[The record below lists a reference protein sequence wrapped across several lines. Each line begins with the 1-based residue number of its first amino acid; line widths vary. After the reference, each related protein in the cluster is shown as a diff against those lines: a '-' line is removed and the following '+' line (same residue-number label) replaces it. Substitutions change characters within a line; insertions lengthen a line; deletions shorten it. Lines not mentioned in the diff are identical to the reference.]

1 MAPWSSCGSKPVIQL
16 SVSFCALSFF
26 ILFLLPVTLPAQTRS
41 WATPW
46 DSGAFDVPGCT
57 SCRSHSYLSFAR
69 PVVRSK
75 HAVAVDAAGNVYLSG
90 SSWNGSNYDAVVVK
104 LSPAGVRQ
112 WMAVYD
118 GGDEDLAFAVGLDAA
133 GNAYITGHSI
143 VLTDLYDFQPRL
155 LVAKLDASGALQ
167 WSRLLDDGGVWS
179 TGFSLVVDAAG
190 NSFVAGES
198 YSGDFISAVALSFGP
213 TGNVRWSHYPFFGF
227 DYEESSA
234 SDIALDAS
242 GNAFVTGYVYKPGF
256 PDYTDSFVI
265 SRTSAGAARWAR
277 SYDSGGSDQGL
288 AVATDPAG
296 NAYVTGPTGTVK
308 YSSAGAFQW
317 AAPFG
322 GTGHA
327 VAADASAVY
336 VTGISTGVSA
346 TDDFRTVRYDAAT
359 GAVQWNKTVDSGGSD
374 KAYALAL
381 AGGRLWVA
389 GPSNGDALTIAYDPA
404 TGAAPWSDRYDNG
417 RTETAF
423 ALAVAPDGGVA
434 VGGATGDDFLALR
447 YAPPSSSVALKD
459 LALAPGT
466 FPGGCK
472 SSTGK
477 VTLTAPAPSG
487 GAVVSL
493 SNSNP
498 VALLPASVTV
508 LEGKTSA
515 SFPIS
520 APAVSANQ
528 TGTVT
533 ASYGGVSDS
542 ETLKV
547 RPVGVLSV
555 TLGPSS
561 VTGPGR
567 VDGSVLLECAAGP
580 SPIDVKLS
588 SGSPT
593 VAWPD
598 QASLTIP
605 AGSATGR
612 FTVSAADVSTPTMV
626 SIRATASGITKSAVL
641 TVLP

>member
-1 MAPWSSCGSKPVIQL
+1 MAPWFLCGSKPATQL
-16 SVSFCALSFF
+16 SLSFRALSLFT
-26 ILFLLPVTLPAQTRS
+26 LFLLPMTLPAQTRS
-41 WATPW
+41 WAAPW
-46 DSGAFDVPGCT
+46 DSGALDVPGCM
-57 SCRSHSYLSFAR
+57 SCGSHSYLPFAL

-75 HAVAVDAAGNVYLSG
+75 HAVAVDAAGDVYLSG
-90 SSWNGSNYDAVVVK
+90 SSWNGSNDDAVLVK
-104 LSPAGVRQ
+104 LSPAGVRL
-112 WMAVYD
+112 WTAVYD
-118 GGDEDLAFAVGLDAA
+118 GGDEDVAFAVGLDAA

-143 VLTDLYDFQPRL
+143 VLTTFYDLQPRL
-155 LVAKLDASGALQ
+155 LVAKFDTAGALQ
-167 WSRLLDDGGVWS
+167 WSRLLNDGGVWS
-179 TGFSLVVDAAG
+179 TGFSLGVDAAG

-213 TGNVRWSHYPFFGF
+213 TGTLRWSQYPFFGF
-227 DYEESSA
+227 DAEESSA
-234 SDIALDAS
+234 SDVTLDAS
-242 GNAFVTGYVYKPGF
+242 GNVFVTGYVYKPGF

-265 SRTSAGAARWAR
+265 SRTSAGAGRWAR

-296 NAYVTGPTGTVK
+296 NVYVTGTTGTVK

-317 AAPFG
+317 AAPFA

-327 VAADASAVY
+327 VVADSSAAY
-336 VTGISTGVSA
+336 VTGVSA

-417 RTETAF
+417 RAETAF
-423 ALAVAPDGGVA
+423 ALVAAPDGGVA

-459 LALAPGT
+459 LALSPAA

-487 GAVVSL
+487 GAVVRL
-493 SNSNP
+493 SNANP

-508 LEGKTSA
+508 PEGKTSA

-520 APAVSANQ
+520 APAVSSNQ

-533 ASYGGVSDS
+533 ASYGGASDS

-547 RPVGVLSV
+547 RPVGVLSM

-580 SPIDVKLS
+580 SPLDVKLS
-588 SGSPT
+588 SGSPA

-598 QASLTIP
+598 QTSLTIP
-605 AGSATGR
+605 VGSATGR
-612 FTVSAADVSTPTMV
+612 FTVSTADVSTSTMV
-626 SIRATASGITKSAVL
+626 SIRGTASGITKSAVL

>member
-1 MAPWSSCGSKPVIQL
+1 MSCG
-16 SVSFCALSFF
+16 
-26 ILFLLPVTLPAQTRS
+26 
-41 WATPW
+41 
-46 DSGAFDVPGCT
+46 
-57 SCRSHSYLSFAR
+57 SHSYLPFAR

-75 HAVAVDAAGNVYLSG
+75 HAVAVDSAGNVYLSG
-90 SSWNGSNYDAVVVK
+90 SSWNGSNYDAVLVK

-112 WMAVYD
+112 WTAVYD
-118 GGDEDLAFAVGLDAA
+118 GGDEDIAFAVGLDTA
-133 GNAYITGHSI
+133 GNSYVTGHSV
-143 VLTDLYDFQPRL
+143 VLTTLYDLQPRL
-155 LVAKLDASGALQ
+155 LVAKFDASGALQ
-167 WSRLLDDGGVWS
+167 WSRLLNDGGVWS

-213 TGNVRWSHYPFFGF
+213 TGAVRWSHYPFFGF
-227 DYEESSA
+227 DSEESSA

-265 SRTSAGAARWAR
+265 SRTSAGASRWAR

-296 NAYVTGPTGTVK
+296 NVYVTGTTGTLK

-327 VAADASAVY
+327 VVADSSAVY
-336 VTGISTGVSA
+336 VTGVSA
-346 TDDFRTVRYDAAT
+346 ADDFRTVRYDAAT
-359 GAVQWNKTVDSGGSD
+359 GAVQWDKTFNSGGSD

-381 AGGRLWVA
+381 SGGRLWVT

-417 RTETAF
+417 RAETAF
-423 ALAVAPDGGVA
+423 ALAVAPGGGV
-434 VGGATGDDFLALR
+434 VLGGATGDDFLALR
-447 YAPPSSSVALKD
+447 YAPSSSSVALKD
-459 LALAPGT
+459 LSLVPAA
-466 FPGGCK
+466 FPGGCQ
-472 SSTGK
+472 SSTGR

-493 SNSNP
+493 SNTNP
-498 VALLPASVTV
+498 VAVLPSSVMV
-508 LEGKTSA
+508 LAGKTSA

-528 TGTVT
+528 IGTVT
-533 ASYGGVSDS
+533 ASYGGVSES

-588 SGSPT
+588 SSSPA

-598 QASLTIP
+598 QTSLTIP
-605 AGSATGR
+605 VGSATGR
-612 FTVSAADVSTPTMV
+612 FTVSAADVSTTTMV